1 MARLRGHHHEDEW
14 GFDQRLAEAVYGLF
28 ELVNDL
34 WWRAEIEGVRNV
46 PAHGGALLVADRAG
60 PVAPFD
66 AAMITTAIMKAHP
79 LPRWPRCMVD
89 QRAFALPFLSGVM
102 RRCGAV
108 PATPENVIGLLGRGE
123 LVAVFSKTG
132 FARLAARARV
142 PIVRLSSPVHRRGGS
157 SFARRSTA
165 SPAQPDT
172 IARMAST
179 ATVIRSE
186 SEGVRTGVRRAEF
199 RAALEQALERRTM
212 PINEIGPVVGA
223 TRLRLRFEFTDC
235 DLALNVDR
243 GRARPQPAGPSTD
256 DPGWAPK
263 LVLGDGS
270 AVANATCRDSRAS
283 RSRSPGARF
292 GSRRVARGAPLS
304 AGGPAPVRRLPPR
317 VEADFPPWWH
327 RARNRLTRRASVRVA

>member
-1 MARLRGHHHEDEW
+1 MTGPPPQQTLRPEAIADFLRDLREGVEAGADPLAVAQGAAASLPTRLRDAIEAIVARLRGHHHEDEW
-14 GFDQRLAEAVYGLF
+14 GFDERLAEAVYGLF

-123 LVAVFSKTG
+123 LVAVFGETG

-142 PIVRLSSPVHRRGGS
+142 PIVPVVVAGAPQGR
-157 SFARRSTA
+157 
-165 SPAQPDT
+165 
-172 IARMAST
+172 I
-179 ATVIRSE
+179 
-186 SEGVRTGVRRAEF
+186 EF
-199 RAALEQALERRTM
+199 RPPIDRFTGAAGYDRED
-212 PINEIGPVVGA
+212 G
-223 TRLRLRFEFTDC
+223 
-235 DLALNVDR
+235 VD
-243 GRARPQPAGPSTD
+243 
-256 DPGWAPK
+256 
-263 LVLGDGS
+263 GDG
-270 AVANATCRDSRAS
+270 DQ
-283 RSRSPGARF
+283 
-292 GSRRVARGAPLS
+292 
-304 AGGPAPVRRLPPR
+304 
-317 VEADFPPWWH
+317 E
-327 RARNRLTRRASVRVA
+327 